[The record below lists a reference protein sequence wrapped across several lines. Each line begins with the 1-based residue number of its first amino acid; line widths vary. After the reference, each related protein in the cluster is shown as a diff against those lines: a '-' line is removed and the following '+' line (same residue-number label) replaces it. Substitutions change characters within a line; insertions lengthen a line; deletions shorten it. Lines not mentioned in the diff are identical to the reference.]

1 MWEAIQA
8 NARRSRLLI
17 GLMGAMLV
25 LMGFLIGYAVVG
37 PEGGIP
43 GALVALA
50 VWFLMLMA
58 ALAGG
63 EQLVLMTA
71 KAREIQKADYPR
83 LWNVVEE
90 MTIASGLGKM
100 PKVYIMDNDLPNAF
114 ATGRRPDV
122 SAIAVTSGLLKR
134 LNRDE
139 LQGVVAHEIAHVKNM
154 DVRFMTIAAVML
166 GSIVLMADLFLR
178 MLWFGGGRRRDSGG
192 GGQAQALVLAIAV
205 VMAILAPI
213 FARLLYFACSR
224 KREYLADASAA
235 RFTRYPEG
243 LASALEKITGDLVTS
258 LKKTKKKDVQRALA
272 PMYIVNPLQAAS
284 KAAGLF
290 STHPPA
296 ARRIEI
302 LRAMGGNAG
311 WVDYERAFRE
321 VTGGKS
327 SGLDSRT
334 LESENSIAARAPTAA
349 PDAKKSAA
357 ERGRDVADLIDR
369 MVSFLII
376 GCPCGV
382 RIKVP
387 PGFKRKSVNCTRCGR
402 EHEMPEAKGQETAPN
417 SPDTG
422 QALRYTRRGEGWESF
437 KCSCGKVQQI
447 GPALEVASITCR
459 GCGRKIEIT
468 AAG

>member
-8 NARRSRLLI
+8 NTRRSRLLI
-17 GLMGAMLV
+17 GLMGGMLV
-25 LMGFLIGYAVVG
+25 ILGYLIGAVILG
-37 PEGGIP
+37 PDGGIP
-43 GALVALA
+43 GAVIALA
-50 VWFLMLMA
+50 VWLVMLLA
-58 ALAGG
+58 ALSGG

-71 KAREIQKADYPR
+71 RAREIKKEDYPR

-100 PKVYIMDNDLPNAF
+100 PKVYIMDNDMPNAF
-114 ATGRRPDV
+114 ATGRKPEV

-139 LQGVVAHEIAHVKNM
+139 LQGVVAHEIAHVKNL

-166 GSIVLMADLFLR
+166 GSIVLLADLFFR
-178 MLWFGGGRRRDSGG
+178 MLWFGGGRRRGSGG
-192 GGQAQALVLAIAV
+192 GQGHAVVLLVAIAA
-205 VMAILAPI
+205 AILAPI
-213 FARLLYFACSR
+213 FAQLLYFACSR

-235 RFTRYPEG
+235 RFTRYPDG
-243 LASALEKITGDLVTS
+243 LASALEKISGDLVTS
-258 LKKTKKKDVQRALA
+258 LKSKKKKDLQRALA
-272 PMYIVNPLQAAS
+272 PMYIINPLQAAS
-284 KAAGLF
+284 KAVGLF

-296 ARRIEI
+296 ARRIKI

-327 SGLDSRT
+327 SGLDQKT
-334 LESENSIAARAPTAA
+334 LASEESIAARAPMAA

-387 PGFKRKSVNCTRCGR
+387 PQYKRPAVRCTRCGR
-402 EHEMPEAKGQETAPN
+402 EHAVDA
-417 SPDTG
+417 S
-422 QALRYTRRGEGWESF
+422 RR
-437 KCSCGKVQQI
+437 
-447 GPALEVASITCR
+447 PL
-459 GCGRKIEIT
+459 
-468 AAG
+468 